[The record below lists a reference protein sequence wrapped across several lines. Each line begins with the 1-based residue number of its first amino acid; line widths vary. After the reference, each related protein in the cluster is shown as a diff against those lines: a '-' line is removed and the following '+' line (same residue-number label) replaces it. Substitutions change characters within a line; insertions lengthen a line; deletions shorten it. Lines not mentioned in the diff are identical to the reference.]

1 MKQEQAMA
9 DHEPTTL
16 NLPPRE
22 PRALVIPH
30 VLTPELAGLLRIG
43 EALAD
48 IKDRL
53 AAVMGRPGGPIA
65 SELADL
71 ASLTIELLDVVEPD
85 PDLEPSLGFDPHS
98 YDLEAEP
105 EHAEP
110 SLCGLSFG
118 WGDDHDAEQDI
129 ADQPHDAEQM
139 EDWVQPVRLEVFPQ
153 PLFIGARP

>member
-1 MKQEQAMA
+1 MA

-71 ASLTIELLDVVEPD
+71 ASLTIELLNVVEPD
-85 PDLEPSLGFDPHS
+85 PDLEPSLGFDPHG

-110 SLCGLSFG
+110 SLCGLDFG
-118 WGDDHDAEQDI
+118 SGDDHDREGGDDNGLGDHDGLQEQTLR
-129 ADQPHDAEQM
+129 ALFGDAPAVE
-139 EDWVQPVRLEVFPQ
+139 EV
-153 PLFIGARP
+153 AHA